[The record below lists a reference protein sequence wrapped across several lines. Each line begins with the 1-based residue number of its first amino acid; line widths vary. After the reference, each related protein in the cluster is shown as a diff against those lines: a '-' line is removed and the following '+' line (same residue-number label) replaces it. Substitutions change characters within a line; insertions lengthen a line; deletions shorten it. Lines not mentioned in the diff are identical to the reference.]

1 MKCST
6 PNPTLLAIIL
16 GVSLSLV
23 IYLQSEHIQFSIG
36 VQGLG
41 FRVENL

>member
-6 PNPTLLAIIL
+6 SNPTLLAIIL

-23 IYLQSEHIQFSIG
+23 IYLQSESLKVSTG